1 MDINLMITS
10 FPKLL
15 DATVV
20 TVKLLSLSLFF
31 GLFIGL
37 LFAILRLSKNKI
49 INKFAYGYSYV
60 FRGTPLLVQIF
71 IIYFGLGNIEYFRST
86 FLWVVFKEPYWCA
99 IIAFALN
106 TGAYTSEI
114 LRSAFQTIKPGF
126 IEAGKSLGISNKII
140 FYKIQIPIAIRQSL
154 PAYGNEIILMMKGT
168 SLASTVTLMDFDLMI
183 NSLPKLLGATVVTLK
198 LLSASLF
205 FGLFI
210 GLLFAVLR
218 LNKNKI
224 INKFAYTYS
233 YVFRGTPLLV
243 QIFIIYFGLGQIEY
257 FRSTF
262 LWVVFK
268 EPYWCAIIAFA
279 LNTGAYTSEILRSA
293 FQTIK
298 PGLIEAG
305 KSLGISNKIIFYK
318 IQIPI
323 AIRQSLPAYGN
334 EIILMMKGTS
344 LASTVTLMDL
354 TGVAKY
360 IISTTFKPIEVFIVA
375 GGIYLFMTFIIHN
388 VIKFLE
394 KKYSFN

>member
-1 MDINLMITS
+1 MDLELMINS

-15 DATVV
+15 NAAVITL
-20 TVKLLSLSLFF
+20 KLLSVSLII

-37 LFAILRLSKNKI
+37 FFAILRLNKNI
-49 INKFAYGYSYV
+49 FINKFSYGYSYI

-71 IIYFGLGNIEYFRST
+71 IIYFGLGQIEYLRST
-86 FLWVVFKEPYWCA
+86 VLWVILKEPYWCA

-114 LRSAFQTIKPGF
+114 LRSAFQTIKPGI

-168 SLASTVTLMDFDLMI
+168 SLASTVTI
-183 NSLPKLLGATVVTLK
+183 
-198 LLSASLF
+198 
-205 FGLFI
+205 
-210 GLLFAVLR
+210 
-218 LNKNKI
+218 
-224 INKFAYTYS
+224 
-233 YVFRGTPLLV
+233 
-243 QIFIIYFGLGQIEY
+243 
-257 FRSTF
+257 
-262 LWVVFK
+262 
-268 EPYWCAIIAFA
+268 
-279 LNTGAYTSEILRSA
+279 
-293 FQTIK
+293 
-298 PGLIEAG
+298 
-305 KSLGISNKIIFYK
+305 
-318 IQIPI
+318 
-323 AIRQSLPAYGN
+323 
-334 EIILMMKGTS
+334 
-344 LASTVTLMDL
+344 MDL

>member
-1 MDINLMITS
+1 MDLALMATS

-15 DATVV
+15 GATLI
-20 TVKLLSLSLFF
+20 TLKLLFLSLFF

-37 LFAILRLSKNKI
+37 FFAILRLNKNPI
-49 INKFAYGYSYV
+49 INKFAYG
-60 FRGTPLLVQIF
+60 
-71 IIYFGLGNIEYFRST
+71 
-86 FLWVVFKEPYWCA
+86 
-99 IIAFALN
+99 
-106 TGAYTSEI
+106 
-114 LRSAFQTIKPGF
+114 
-126 IEAGKSLGISNKII
+126 
-140 FYKIQIPIAIRQSL
+140 
-154 PAYGNEIILMMKGT
+154 
-168 SLASTVTLMDFDLMI
+168 
-183 NSLPKLLGATVVTLK
+183 
-198 LLSASLF
+198 
-205 FGLFI
+205 
-210 GLLFAVLR
+210 
-218 LNKNKI
+218 
-224 INKFAYTYS
+224 YS

-298 PGLIEAG
+298 SGIIEAG
-305 KSLGISNKIIFYK
+305 KSLGLSNKVIFYK
-318 IQIPI
+318 IQIPV

-360 IISTTFKPIEVFIVA
+360 IISTTFKPIEVFVVA
-375 GGIYLFMTFIIHN
+375 GGIYLFMTFII
-388 VIKFLE
+388 ILKSSDKACPLIF
-394 KKYSFN
+394 FFFG

>member
-1 MDINLMITS
+1 MDLELMINS

-15 DATVV
+15 SAAVITL
-20 TVKLLSLSLFF
+20 KLLSVSLII

-37 LFAILRLSKNKI
+37 FFAILRLNKNI
-49 INKFAYGYSYV
+49 FINKFAYGYSYV

-71 IIYFGLGNIEYFRST
+71 IIYFGLG
-86 FLWVVFKEPYWCA
+86 
-99 IIAFALN
+99 
-106 TGAYTSEI
+106 
-114 LRSAFQTIKPGF
+114 
-126 IEAGKSLGISNKII
+126 
-140 FYKIQIPIAIRQSL
+140 
-154 PAYGNEIILMMKGT
+154 
-168 SLASTVTLMDFDLMI
+168 
-183 NSLPKLLGATVVTLK
+183 
-198 LLSASLF
+198 
-205 FGLFI
+205 
-210 GLLFAVLR
+210 
-218 LNKNKI
+218 
-224 INKFAYTYS
+224 
-233 YVFRGTPLLV
+233 
-243 QIFIIYFGLGQIEY
+243 QIEY
-257 FRSTF
+257 LRSTV
-262 LWVVFK
+262 LWVILK

-360 IISTTFKPIEVFIVA
+360 IISTTFKPVEVFIVA

-388 VIKFLE
+388 VIKYLE

>member
-1 MDINLMITS
+1 MDLELMINS

-15 DATVV
+15 SAAVITL
-20 TVKLLSLSLFF
+20 KLLSVSLII

-37 LFAILRLSKNKI
+37 FFAILRLNKNI
-49 INKFAYGYSYV
+49 FINKFAYGYSYV

-71 IIYFGLGNIEYFRST
+71 IIYFGLG
-86 FLWVVFKEPYWCA
+86 
-99 IIAFALN
+99 
-106 TGAYTSEI
+106 
-114 LRSAFQTIKPGF
+114 
-126 IEAGKSLGISNKII
+126 
-140 FYKIQIPIAIRQSL
+140 
-154 PAYGNEIILMMKGT
+154 
-168 SLASTVTLMDFDLMI
+168 
-183 NSLPKLLGATVVTLK
+183 
-198 LLSASLF
+198 
-205 FGLFI
+205 
-210 GLLFAVLR
+210 
-218 LNKNKI
+218 
-224 INKFAYTYS
+224 
-233 YVFRGTPLLV
+233 
-243 QIFIIYFGLGQIEY
+243 QIEY
-257 FRSTF
+257 LRSTV
-262 LWVVFK
+262 LWVILK

-360 IISTTFKPIEVFIVA
+360 IISTTFKPVEVFIVA

-388 VIKFLE
+388 VIKYLE
-394 KKYSFN
+394 KRYSFSQ

>member
-1 MDINLMITS
+1 MDFNLMIDS

-15 DATVV
+15 NAAGITL
-20 TVKLLSLSLFF
+20 KLLSVSLIV

-37 LFAILRLSKNKI
+37 LFAILRLNKNI
-49 INKFAYGYSYV
+49 FINRFAYGYSYL

-71 IIYFGLGNIEYFRST
+71 IIYFGLGQIESLRSS
-86 FLWVVFKEPYWCA
+86 FLWVILKEPYWCA

-114 LRSAFQTIKPGF
+114 LRSAFQTIKPGI

-140 FYKIQIPIAIRQSL
+140 FYKIQIP
-154 PAYGNEIILMMKGT
+154 M
-168 SLASTVTLMDFDLMI
+168 
-183 NSLPKLLGATVVTLK
+183 
-198 LLSASLF
+198 
-205 FGLFI
+205 
-210 GLLFAVLR
+210 
-218 LNKNKI
+218 
-224 INKFAYTYS
+224 
-233 YVFRGTPLLV
+233 
-243 QIFIIYFGLGQIEY
+243 
-257 FRSTF
+257 
-262 LWVVFK
+262 
-268 EPYWCAIIAFA
+268 
-279 LNTGAYTSEILRSA
+279 
-293 FQTIK
+293 
-298 PGLIEAG
+298 
-305 KSLGISNKIIFYK
+305 
-318 IQIPI
+318 